1 MNDGTY
7 NGWRNY
13 ETWNV
18 ALYIQN
24 ERGLYDLARSLRY
37 RSNPYAE
44 FRFLMTDEFDT
55 TRTPDGV
62 SYNDPALDV
71 DELNSMFKEL

>member
-1 MNDGTY
+1 MNANEY
-7 NGWRNY
+7 QGWSNY

-24 ERGLYDLARSLRY
+24 EASLYQLAKFMRGLR
-37 RSNPYAE
+37 NPYAE
-44 FRFLMTDEFDT
+44 FRYIMTDEFET

-62 SYNDPALDV
+62 SYNDPCLNV
-71 DELNSMFKEL
+71 DELNAMIREL